1 MSDFTRASLVAAAL
15 LAAAAPGASGAQEP
29 AAPAGPAQTAP
40 QAGGVEAAPQPARP
54 ETAPRP
60 AAEAEA
66 GPAQPSPAA
75 PEAAAAARGA
85 ELGEDI
91 VVTATRS
98 PRPARDLPA
107 DVTVM
112 TREEIERN
120 PGKVVDELLRPLPEF
135 STFRRSSSVA
145 ADPTSSG
152 VSLRGVGPSAASRS
166 LVLRDGVPANDA
178 FKDNIWWRAM
188 PPLGIQR
195 IEVVP
200 GGGSALYGNYALAGV
215 TQVISRP
222 ITQST
227 VDGLAEYGSFNT
239 GRLSAWGSDRWGPVG
254 GALEADLFDTDGYY
268 VVAPYARGPVDTP
281 APSKH
286 AVGSGRLE
294 AEAARDL
301 LLTAGGSFFYQDY
314 NGGTQYTT
322 AAVRRWELVAG
333 ARWAPGAVGTLDLS
347 LSGHLLEFFQDRA
360 RIINNRSQEFLAGR
374 QYVPAND
381 LGASLTWRS
390 KPLSLGGTHEL
401 VAGADA
407 RWIDGH
413 VEEALYPAAVTPTSV
428 LQRNGGGK
436 QQLYGVFAGDVYDVS
451 PAVQLTAALRYDS
464 WANLDGYRYQEYG
477 PGGSAPTTTRYP
489 DRTDG
494 QLDPRL
500 GLRVRPL
507 DWLTLRGAGY
517 HAFRA
522 PTLDELYRP
531 FQVGTVLT
539 YSNPALGPETL
550 WGWEVGLD
558 VAAAAGLSAGATG
571 FWNELQD
578 PVLNVTCPG
587 PPGIQIDPVTTCTAP
602 NRQKQNLGQA
612 RIRGVEAKAA
622 WRFAS
627 SWSLGAAWLFVDSRV
642 TDAPGNPQLV
652 GKELPQDPRNRG
664 NLTLAFDDPRLLTV
678 SAQATYTGKQYEDD
692 LNTLPMWE
700 VVLVDL
706 YAAWHATR
714 FLDVYAAVQNVFD
727 VTYLVGRAG
736 VDTVGQPRFIHGGV
750 RVSFGP

>member
-1 MSDFTRASLVAAAL
+1 MSTAARAAVVAAAL
-15 LAAAAPGASGAQEP
+15 LAVAPGRAAGQGEGPPQPEP
-29 AAPAGPAQTAP
+29 AATAP
-40 QAGGVEAAPQPARP
+40 VEAAPPPEGAARP
-54 ETAPRP
+54 P
-60 AAEAEA
+60 AA
-66 GPAQPSPAA
+66 Q
-75 PEAAAAARGA
+75 PEAAPARGE

-98 PRPARDLPA
+98 PRSVRDVPA

-112 TREEIERN
+112 SREEIERN
-120 PGKVVDELLRPLPEF
+120 PGKVVDEVLRLLPEF

-166 LVLRDGVPANDA
+166 LVLVDGVPANDA

-215 TQVISRP
+215 TQILSRP
-222 ITQST
+222 ITAGT

-254 GALEADLFDTDGYY
+254 GALEADLFSSDGYY
-268 VVAPYARGPVDTP
+268 VVAPYARGPVDAP

-286 AVGSGRLE
+286 AVGSARLE
-294 AEAARDL
+294 GQAARDL
-301 LLTAGGSFFYQDY
+301 QLTARASYFYEDY

-322 AAVRRWELVAG
+322 AAVRRWELLTGGHYTPGEAG
-333 ARWAPGAVGTLDLS
+333 AFDLS
-347 LSGHLLEFFQDRA
+347 VSGHLVEFFQDRA

-381 LGASLTWRS
+381 VGASLTWRS
-390 KPLSLGGTHEL
+390 KPLSLAGSHDL
-401 VAGADA
+401 VAGTDA
-407 RWIDGH
+407 RWIDGK
-413 VEEALYPAAVTPTSV
+413 VEEGLYPATVTPTSV
-428 LQRNGGGK
+428 VQRNAGGK
-436 QQLYGVFAGDVYDVS
+436 QQLYGVFAEDVYDISKV
-451 PAVQLTAALRYDS
+451 VQVTAALRYDF
-464 WANLDGYRYQEYG
+464 WANLDGNRFQQLGNGSTASVSYPYR
-477 PGGSAPTTTRYP
+477 S
-489 DRTDG
+489 DG

-500 GLRVRPL
+500 GLRVRAAE
-507 DWLTLRGAGY
+507 WLTLRAAGY

-522 PTLDELYRP
+522 PNLDELYRS

-539 YSNPALGPETL
+539 YGNPGLGPEKL
-550 WGWEVGLD
+550 WGGEAGLD
-558 VAAAAGLSAGATG
+558 VAAPGGLAVGASG

-578 PVLNVTCPG
+578 PVANVTCP
-587 PPGIQIDPVTTCTAP
+587 PAPGLPIDPGTTCIGP

-612 RIRGVEAKAA
+612 RIRGIEAKAT
-622 WRFAS
+622 WRFAP

-642 TDAPGNPQLV
+642 TEAPAAPQLV
-652 GKELPQDPRNRG
+652 GKVLPQDPRNRG
-664 NLTLAFDDPRLLTV
+664 NLTLAFDDPRFLTV

-700 VVLVDL
+700 VFLVDL

-727 VTYLVGRAG
+727 VTYVVGRAG
-736 VDTVGQPRFIHGGV
+736 VDTIGQPRFIHGGV
-750 RVSFGP
+750 RASFGP